1 MSGTPNKGLGRGLG
15 ALLTNTEMINEEIKG
30 SIVELKINDI
40 SPNAD
45 QPRKQFD
52 QDKLQELAASIREN
66 GVIQPIIVCKAEK
79 GYKIVAGERRWR
91 ASRMAGL
98 TVIPAI
104 VRDLTNLQVLQHAL
118 IENIQRQDLNPLEEA
133 LALDKL
139 ITDHEMTQESLA
151 KVVGRSRPA
160 IANTLR
166 LLNLP
171 DSIRHHVMNEELTAG
186 HARALLALPDEEIQK
201 KAANLIIG
209 KSLNVRETEK
219 LVKKLQQPTRQ
230 VKTIDEAYQLS
241 VREVERELTSNLGT
255 KVRLKDRNG
264 KGSIVI
270 EYFSSD
276 DLHRILS
283 LLKP

>member
-241 VREVERELTSNLGT
+241 VREVERELTGNLGT

-276 DLHRILS
+276 DLHRILT